1 MKEITLYQAE
11 DGRIFD
17 NLSDCSLHEI
27 TERIKNTGIKM
38 YDKNGKAFSTT
49 TYLSDDTYNNIETII
64 ISNEQDLEDIQK
76 IYDYTGF
83 YYGIDRIGTWVWDD
97 KEQKFII
104 SVTR

>member
-1 MKEITLYQAE
+1 MIILYQAE

-17 NLSDCSLHEI
+17 NRFDCATYEI
-27 TERIKNTGIKM
+27 KERIKNTDIKM
-38 YDKNGKAFSTT
+38 YDRSGNAFSPA
-49 TYLSDDTYNNIETII
+49 TYLSDDTYNNVETII

-83 YYGIDRIGTWVWDD
+83 YHEIDRIGTWVWYDE
-97 KEQKFII
+97 KQKFII